1 MINLSLSIVVAMTKS
16 GVIGKNGKLP
26 WHIPEDL
33 ANFKKI
39 TRDSIVVMGSR
50 TWKSIPKK
58 FKPLP
63 NRFNIVLTSRLK
75 KFASFSDVNVKFS
88 DSLSDIIATYR
99 HGAHTRPI
107 HIIGGASVYEQAL
120 PHTQTLKISFIKDEY
135 EGDTFFPKV
144 NWDEW
149 REVEKQEF
157 EKFDF
162 VIYERKIYNNL

>member
-26 WHIPEDL
+26 WNISEEL
-33 ANFKKI
+33 ANFKNV
-39 TRDSIVVMGSR
+39 TRNSIVVMGSR

-63 NRFNIVLTSRLK
+63 ERFNIVLTSRLK
-75 KFASFSDVNVKFS
+75 KFASFNHVNVKFS
-88 DSLSDIIATYR
+88 DSLSDVIATYR
-99 HGAHTRPI
+99 HSVHTKPI
-107 HIIGGASVYEQAL
+107 HIIGGASVYAQAL
-120 PHTQTLKISFIKDEY
+120 PYTQTLKISFIKDKY
-135 EGDTFFPKV
+135 DGDTFFPKI

-149 REVEKQEF
+149 IEVKKQEF

-162 VIYERKIYNNL
+162 VIYERKNYNKL